1 MGNEY
6 RSLKGC
12 WTCRVRK
19 RKCDEK
25 VPICSACE
33 SLELECHGYGEQPI
47 WMDRGSK
54 QKAEAIKIKQMVAEV
69 RRRRRRRESSSEN
82 SLSLKNSRT
91 NSHSRHS
98 SLSSTLVTT
107 PTTTQRHS
115 WGLEAVFPPYSAA
128 SSHSDGSDHDFAPL
142 NDDTLSD
149 FLPSD
154 LFFPESQALSH
165 EIELFHSNSYTF
177 ECNLLS
183 SPIIQLQT
191 NKVAWPQPAK
201 VPESMSESGHSSSQK
216 NHPVIVKKPALAID
230 KLEDATILAYY
241 FEKVFNWQF
250 LSCQSHLSTF
260 NQGHIMWLVSKSQPL
275 YHATL
280 ALSSSHKYLQ
290 TNIAM
295 DEHTP
300 QYDVAIKELH
310 NELQDPRS
318 YEDVSILACI
328 VMFLHSALL
337 HKSVTCDWCLHL
349 QAGISIVTSWIDN
362 EDQHYAFGSSYSE
375 ETDTESSTI
384 KSAKNFLVGCIIRFD
399 LLSSLTRNSVPALSR
414 RYQQFL
420 HASSYS
426 SPLEAALQCRSWLF
440 SILLDVYSLR
450 EWKERKVVKGLLSLR
465 ELVSKAFPI
474 KKTLERGISMNMEE
488 INNFKQNS
496 EGVEQSTNT
505 KPQQP
510 SYNILVVTNI
520 FACSVSIFLEVV
532 LSGALPK
539 LPEIQH
545 EVHRALESYAYIN
558 DPDLLNV
565 LRWPLCVAAS
575 VAEPDQY
582 EFFRSLL
589 ASPNVAWMG
598 TFRESLERLE
608 EYWRLSLDMKYTD
621 ASVESARSRKFMDW
635 DILVS

>member
-25 VPICSACE
+25 VPICSACG

-47 WMDRGSK
+47 WMDRGSR

-98 SLSSTLVTT
+98 SLSSTFVTT
-107 PTTTQRHS
+107 PTTTQRYS
-115 WGLEAVFPPYSAA
+115 WGLEAVFPAA
-128 SSHSDGSDHDFAPL
+128 SSHSHGSDHDFAPS

-149 FLPSD
+149 FLSTD
-154 LFFPESQALSH
+154 LFFPDSQALSH
-165 EIELFHSNSYTF
+165 EIELLHSNSYTF
-177 ECNLLS
+177 ECDLVS
-183 SPIIQLQT
+183 SPNIQLQA
-191 NKVAWPQPAK
+191 NKVARPQQAN
-201 VPESMSESGHSSSQK
+201 VPELMSGFGHSSSQK
-216 NHPVIVKKPALAID
+216 NLAVISNKSALAID
-230 KLEDATILAYY
+230 KLGDATILAYY

-250 LSCQSHLSTF
+250 LSCQSHLSAF

-290 TNIAM
+290 TNITI

-310 NELQDPRS
+310 NELQDPKS

-337 HKSVTCDWCLHL
+337 YKSVTSDWCLHL

-362 EDQHYAFGSSYSE
+362 QDQHYAFGSSFAE
-375 ETDTESSTI
+375 ETDAESSTI
-384 KSAKNFLVGCIIRFD
+384 KSAKVFLVGCIIRFD
-399 LLSSLTRNSVPALSR
+399 LLSSLTRNSVPALNR

-426 SPLEAALQCRSWLF
+426 SPLQAALQCRSWLF

-450 EWKERKVVKGLLSLR
+450 EWKERKEVKGLLSLR

-488 INNFKQNS
+488 INNFKQNLES
-496 EGVEQSTNT
+496 IEQSTST

-510 SYNILVVTNI
+510 SYNILVVTHI

-582 EFFRSLL
+582 DFFRSLL
-589 ASPNVAWMG
+589 TSPNVVWIG

-608 EYWRLSLDMKYTD
+608 EYWRSSLDAEYTD
-621 ASVESARSRKFMDW
+621 ASVESARSRKFMAW

>member
-33 SLELECHGYGEQPI
+33 SLELQCHGYGEQPI

-69 RRRRRRRESSSEN
+69 RRRRRRRESPSEN

-98 SLSSTLVTT
+98 SLSSTFVTT
-107 PTTTQRHS
+107 PRTTQRHS

-128 SSHSDGSDHDFAPL
+128 SSHSDSSDHDFAPL
-142 NDDTLSD
+142 NDDILSD

-177 ECNLLS
+177 ECDLLS

-191 NKVAWPQPAK
+191 NKVAWPQLEK

-216 NHPVIVKKPALAID
+216 NHPVIVNKPALAID

-290 TNIAM
+290 TNIAIY
-295 DEHTP
+295 EHTP

-310 NELQDPRS
+310 NELQDPKS

-328 VMFLHSALL
+328 VMFLHSA
-337 HKSVTCDWCLHL
+337 V
-349 QAGISIVTSWIDN
+349 
-362 EDQHYAFGSSYSE
+362 
-375 ETDTESSTI
+375 
-384 KSAKNFLVGCIIRFD
+384 R
-399 LLSSLTRNSVPALSR
+399 
-414 RYQQFL
+414 
-420 HASSYS
+420 
-426 SPLEAALQCRSWLF
+426 
-440 SILLDVYSLR
+440 
-450 EWKERKVVKGLLSLR
+450 
-465 ELVSKAFPI
+465 
-474 KKTLERGISMNMEE
+474 
-488 INNFKQNS
+488 
-496 EGVEQSTNT
+496 
-505 KPQQP
+505 
-510 SYNILVVTNI
+510 
-520 FACSVSIFLEVV
+520 
-532 LSGALPK
+532 
-539 LPEIQH
+539 
-545 EVHRALESYAYIN
+545 
-558 DPDLLNV
+558 
-565 LRWPLCVAAS
+565 
-575 VAEPDQY
+575 
-582 EFFRSLL
+582 
-589 ASPNVAWMG
+589 
-598 TFRESLERLE
+598 
-608 EYWRLSLDMKYTD
+608 
-621 ASVESARSRKFMDW
+621 
-635 DILVS
+635 

>member
-1 MGNEY
+1 
-6 RSLKGC
+6 
-12 WTCRVRK
+12 
-19 RKCDEK
+19 
-25 VPICSACE
+25 
-33 SLELECHGYGEQPI
+33 
-47 WMDRGSK
+47 MDRGSM
-54 QKAEAIKIKQMVAEV
+54 QKAEAVKIKQMVAEV

-98 SLSSTLVTT
+98 SLSSTFFTT
-107 PTTTQRHS
+107 PTTTQRYS
-115 WGLEAVFPPYSAA
+115 WELEAVFPSHSAA

-149 FLPSD
+149 FLPTD
-154 LFFPESQALSH
+154 MFVPESQALSH
-165 EIELFHSNSYTF
+165 EIELLHSNSFMF
-177 ECNLLS
+177 ECDLVS
-183 SPIIQLQT
+183 SPDIQLQA
-191 NKVAWPQPAK
+191 NKVARPQPAN
-201 VPESMSESGHSSSQK
+201 VPELMSGSGHSFSQK
-216 NHPVIVKKPALAID
+216 NHPVISDKSALAID
-230 KLEDATILAYY
+230 KLGDATILAYC

-250 LSCQSHLSTF
+250 LSCQSHLSAF

-280 ALSSSHKYLQ
+280 ALSSSHKHLQ
-290 TNIAM
+290 TNVTIG
-295 DEHTP
+295 EHTP
-300 QYDVAIKELH
+300 QYDMAIKELH
-310 NELQDPRS
+310 NELQDPKS

-337 HKSVTCDWCLHL
+337 YKSVTSDWCLHL

-362 EDQHYAFGSSYSE
+362 QDQHYAFGSSYAE
-375 ETDTESSTI
+375 EPDAESSTI
-384 KSAKNFLVGCIIRFD
+384 KSAKAFLVGCIIRFD
-399 LLSSLTRNSVPALSR
+399 LLSSLTRNSVPALNT

-420 HASSYS
+420 HASSHN
-426 SPLEAALQCRSWLF
+426 SPLQAALQCRSWLF

-450 EWKERKVVKGLLSLR
+450 EWKERQEVKGLLSLR

-474 KKTLERGISMNMEE
+474 KKTLERGISLNMEE
-488 INNFKQNS
+488 INNFKQNLES
-496 EGVEQSTNT
+496 IEQSTNT

-510 SYNILVVTNI
+510 SYNILVVTHI

-545 EVHRALESYAYIN
+545 EVHRAIESYAYIN
-558 DPDLLNV
+558 DPDFLNV

-582 EFFRSLL
+582 DLFRGLL
-589 ASPNVAWMG
+589 TSPNVAWIG

-608 EYWRLSLDMKYTD
+608 DC
-621 ASVESARSRKFMDW
+621 
-635 DILVS
+635 

>member
-25 VPICSACE
+25 VPICSACR
-33 SLELECHGYGEQPI
+33 SLELECHGYEEQPI
-47 WMDRGSK
+47 WMDRGSR
-54 QKAEAIKIKQMVAEV
+54 QKAEAMKIKQMVAEV

-82 SLSLKNSRT
+82 SLSLKNPRT

-98 SLSSTLVTT
+98 SLNSTFVTT
-107 PTTTQRHS
+107 PTTTQRYS
-115 WGLEAVFPPYSAA
+115 WGLEAVFPSHSAA
-128 SSHSDGSDHDFAPL
+128 SSHSDGSDYDFAPL
-142 NDDTLSD
+142 NDDALSD
-149 FLPSD
+149 FLPTD
-154 LFFPESQALSH
+154 LFFPEPQALSH
-165 EIELFHSNSYTF
+165 EIELLHSNSYTF
-177 ECNLLS
+177 ECDLVS
-183 SPIIQLQT
+183 SPNIQLQT
-191 NKVAWPQPAK
+191 NKVARPQPAN
-201 VPESMSESGHSSSQK
+201 VLELMSGSGHSSQK
-216 NHPVIVKKPALAID
+216 IYPVISNKSALAID
-230 KLEDATILAYY
+230 KLGDATILAYY

-250 LSCQSHLSTF
+250 LSCQSHLSAF

-290 TNIAM
+290 TNITI

-310 NELQDPRS
+310 NELQDPKS

-337 HKSVTCDWCLHL
+337 YKSVNSDWCLHL

-362 EDQHYAFGSSYSE
+362 QDQHYAFGSSYAE
-375 ETDTESSTI
+375 DTDAESSTI
-384 KSAKNFLVGCIIRFD
+384 KSAKVFLVGCIIRFD
-399 LLSSLTRNSVPALSR
+399 LLSSLTRNSVPALNK

-420 HASSYS
+420 HAPSYS
-426 SPLEAALQCRSWLF
+426 SPLQAALQCRSWLF

-450 EWKERKVVKGLLSLR
+450 EWKEGKEVKGLLSLR

-474 KKTLERGISMNMEE
+474 KKTLERGISLNMEE
-488 INNFKQNS
+488 INNFKQS
-496 EGVEQSTNT
+496 PESIEQSTNT

-510 SYNILVVTNI
+510 SYNILVVTHI

-545 EVHRALESYAYIN
+545 EVNRALESYAYIN

-582 EFFRSLL
+582 DFFRSLL
-589 ASPNVAWMG
+589 ASPNVAWIG
-598 TFRESLERLE
+598 TFRQSLERLE
-608 EYWRLSLDMKYTD
+608 EWWRLSLDAKYTD
-621 ASVESARSRKFMDW
+621 ASVESARSRKFMAW